1 MSLVTNIISKI
12 IATEN
17 LTGDLD
23 SSLIAFKDRD
33 PIQLPSG
40 TGAGQADLQ
49 WSDTRTLGIS
59 ASEELDLNAL
69 TDSLGRIIN
78 MVKVKAIHVRAAAL
92 NSNNVE
98 LGNAAA
104 TQFLAG
110 FVAAAHRWAVAP
122 GGSFLVTFGNGAAGW
137 PSTNGVADKFKIAN
151 SGAGTS
157 VTYDIEII
165 GTSA

>member
-17 LTGDLD
+17 ITGDLD

-33 PIQLPSG
+33 PISLPSG

-49 WSDTRTLGIS
+49 WSDTRTLAAS
-59 ASEELDLNAL
+59 TSEELDLNAL
-69 TDSLGRIIN
+69 TDSLGRVIN
-78 MVKVKAIHVRAAAL
+78 MVRVKAIHVRAAAG
-92 NSNNVE
+92 NTNNVE

-104 TQFLAG
+104 TQFLGG
-110 FVAAAHRWAVAP
+110 FVSATMRWTIAP
-122 GGSFLVTFGNGAAGW
+122 LGSFLVTFGNGAAGW
-137 PSTNGVADKFKIAN
+137 PSTNGVSDKFKIAN
-151 SGAGTS
+151 SGAGTP

-165 GTSA
+165 GCSA